1 MHHQRP
7 NRSISSTDFK
17 HIILD
22 PSSSTSTATARAEPS
37 LTRKRSSRFRPVR
50 ALTLPSSSALPTV
63 SSPRRRSRRNS
74 KASVL
79 SSSSDS
85 SSDTSPTQQH
95 RSPSHNNA
103 GIGRKVADS
112 LQLFKQSASSPAI
125 EHSDP
130 LEELEFP
137 ASTSPTRART
147 NRAVSSNQLADVGEA
162 TFEFVKRSDWHE
174 RAAKVARSKS
184 SLNPVM
190 EPEGVITL
198 SGREL
203 LHQDALRRKD
213 RSSSFQEDV
222 LQDVAQWTRDVQRK
236 PDGRG
241 RARERQSE
249 SAIDDEPHSSA
260 SSVRSTHSIPFPTS
274 YPSPSP
280 SRSPVHRAPSSPA
293 LLAPLARRPEAV
305 TLVPSHSRSP
315 TPVRSTSPYPPH
327 DEQYSSPHEP
337 FAVPAPPPSHHS
349 FYWSTDDES
358 GWETASVASTT
369 SMSSPLPRSPAPLD
383 MGDPALGWPDH
394 EHDEVHDQPHAFP
407 SHAQGSWKSPRRYG
421 EEADEYF
428 ADPPLDGDDVESD
441 ADVLPHIPLRP
452 FRNQVGGHTS
462 IYKFT
467 KRAVCKPLVS
477 RENMFYEAIEREAP
491 PLLDFIPRYLG
502 VMLVSYR
509 RVPKSHESSVRPHDR
524 RLKSDPTRPSLSRR
538 NTDKGPNG
546 KTHLPSP
553 EDTQHDGEG
562 DDEDGDTEQEQEQPE
577 VILDRNRHIVPEWLL
592 RQAAHARTRAMSQ
605 SYAAALPR
613 HVRRPFLAGA
623 ASSPDL
629 GTPRPKSMSLS
640 GGATMRSPLAHE
652 IGAVDV
658 PKQKEVDEAGHLPAT
673 PANSPNVVGRGLQQQ
688 PVCEADDVDHNV
700 ADDEHEHDPS
710 PENDTERE
718 CEDES
723 ASRPSFRP
731 FHSEQQFAFG
741 GLGSTTV
748 NTKLKDHVFGAV
760 LRRLTRR
767 RHIRWDAGERSG
779 SPALGPDYEGE
790 ADGEDAAAPSSPA
803 LRHSRERAPLHAP
816 KGPMDRLMREESS
829 IRRVQSEENMASADK
844 LRMLADGELFH
855 FEDEP
860 ETKSD
865 DALAAVSRSPSI
877 PPSTARPRIFS
888 PKSAPMTPHLPSPEE
903 TPSSFTR
910 QNHFILM
917 EDLTGRLRRPCVLDL
932 KMGTRQYGLDATSAK
947 KKSQRKKCDR
957 STSRTLGVR
966 MCGMQVWNNKTE
978 SYTTQ
983 DKYYGRGLDAAGF
996 STALA
1001 SFLHDGERLLVFQ
1014 VPLLLAK
1021 VYQLARI
1028 VARLRGYRFYGCS
1041 LLLIYDGD
1049 RAAQEACRGAVL
1061 EHPSSRKKRGES
1073 LERRSTHTPDDA
1085 AALRAPSLRRAHSED
1100 LLAGPAGARASR
1112 KRKRGEVQLRIVD
1125 FAHMTTGR
1133 DYFVV
1138 PQEELEKERAAE
1150 KEREKERAIKSEHG
1164 EEGEKEPGYTGG
1176 VDPSTGLVRARF
1188 PPHYPDEPD
1197 RGFLFGL
1204 RSIARALEGM
1214 WERERL
1220 RRAKRARDEPEQASK
1235 SGRGLLAPLSVPG
1248 GEVFEELFGDAE
1260 EGDVYD
1266 SGYIST

>member
-1 MHHQRP
+1 MHSRP
-7 NRSISSTDFK
+7 SRSISSTDFN

-22 PSSSTSTATARAEPS
+22 PSSSTSTAIPQAEPS
-37 LTRKRSSRFRPVR
+37 PTRKRSSRFRPVR
-50 ALTLPSSSALPTV
+50 ALTLPSSSTLPTV

-85 SSDTSPTQQH
+85 SSDSPPAQQ

-137 ASTSPTRART
+137 ASSSPTRSRT
-147 NRAVSSNQLADVGEA
+147 HRAVSSSQLADVGEA

-184 SLNPVM
+184 NLNPVM
-190 EPEGVITL
+190 EPEGIITL
-198 SGREL
+198 SGRDL

-213 RSSSFQEDV
+213 RTSSFREDI
-222 LQDVAQWTRDVQRK
+222 LDDVAQWTRDVQRQ

-241 RARERQSE
+241 RARERQACPEGE
-249 SAIDDEPHSSA
+249 SAVDDEPRSSA
-260 SSVRSTHSIPFPTS
+260 SSARSTHSVPFPTS

-293 LLAPLARRPEAV
+293 LLAPLARRPELNA
-305 TLVPSHSRSP
+305 LAPSHSRSP

-327 DEQYSSPHEP
+327 DDERYSSPHEP
-337 FAVPAPPPSHHS
+337 FAVPTPPPPSHHS

-383 MGDPALGWPDH
+383 IGDPALGWPEP
-394 EHDEVHDQPHAFP
+394 EHDEVHDQHHPFP
-407 SHAQGSWKSPRRYG
+407 SHAPPGSWKSPRRYG
-421 EEADEYF
+421 EEPDEYF
-428 ADPPLDGDDVESD
+428 PDAPVDGEDVESD
-441 ADVLPHIPLRP
+441 GDLLPHIPLRP

-491 PLLDFIPRYLG
+491 PLLDFIP
-502 VMLVSYR
+502 S
-509 RVPKSHESSVRPHDR
+509 
-524 RLKSDPTRPSLSRR
+524 
-538 NTDKGPNG
+538 G

-592 RQAAHARTRAMSQ
+592 RQAAHARTRAMSH

-623 ASSPDL
+623 VSSPDL

-640 GGATMRSPLAHE
+640 GGTAMRSPLAHE

-658 PKQKEVDEAGHLPAT
+658 PKTEDTKLPAT
-673 PANSPNVVGRGLQQQ
+673 PANSPNVVGRGLQHQVVSE
-688 PVCEADDVDHNV
+688 PDDADHSV
-700 ADDEHEHDPS
+700 ADDEHEQDPS
-710 PENDTERE
+710 PGNDTERE
-718 CEDES
+718 GEDS
-723 ASRPSFRP
+723 AQRPAFRP
-731 FHSEQQFAFG
+731 FHSEQLAFG

-748 NTKLKDHVFGAV
+748 NTKLKDHVFGAI
-760 LRRLTRR
+760 LRRLSRR
-767 RHIRWDAGERSG
+767 RHVRWDAGERSG
-779 SPALGPDYEGE
+779 SPAYGPDYEGD
-790 ADGEDAAAPSSPA
+790 ADGEESGPPSSPA
-803 LRHSRERAPLHAP
+803 LRPTRERAA
-816 KGPMDRLMREESS
+816 KGPMDRLLREEAAL
-829 IRRVQSEENMASADK
+829 RRVQSEESMASADK

-860 ETKSD
+860 EHNP
-865 DALAAVSRSPSI
+865 DAPVNESRSPSV
-877 PPSTARPRIFS
+877 PPTARPRIFS
-888 PKSAPMTPHLPSPEE
+888 PKSTPITPHLSSPEE
-903 TPSSFTR
+903 TPASFTR

-966 MCGMQVWNNKTE
+966 MCGMQVWNNKTGE
-978 SYTTQ
+978 YTTQ
-983 DKYYGRGLDAAGF
+983 DKYFGRSLDPAGF
-996 STALA
+996 SSALQ
-1001 SFLHDGERLLVFQ
+1001 SFLHDGERLLVYQ
-1014 VPLLLAK
+1014 IPLLLTK

-1049 RAAQEACRGAVL
+1049 HAAQEACRGAVL

-1133 DYFVV
+1133 DYVVV
-1138 PQEELEKERAAE
+1138 PHAELEKERAAE
-1150 KEREKERAIKSEHG
+1150 KEREKERATKTEQG
-1164 EEGEKEPGYTGG
+1164 EEGEKEVGYTGD
-1176 VDPSTGLVRARF
+1176 VDPATGLVRARF
-1188 PPHYPDEPD
+1188 PPHYPEEPD

-1204 RSIARALEGM
+1204 RSVARALEGI

-1220 RRAKRARDEPEQASK
+1220 KRVKRAREEPERPMG
-1235 SGRGLLAPLSVPG
+1235 SGRGLLPPLSVPG

-1260 EGDVYD
+1260 ENDVYD